1 MVALEQLRNWCN
13 GTWLSGEKDGKVSRL
28 VIDSRT
34 IRHPE
39 HALFIALST
48 DRRDGHQFISD
59 AWEKGTRMFLV
70 ARQVSVADFPES
82 SFILVPDTLEALQQI
97 VAGYRLQFDLPVIGI
112 TGSNGKTV
120 VKEWIGQLL
129 ADRYRLLRSPR
140 SYNSQIGV
148 PLSVWQLGPEHQLA
162 VFEAG
167 ISRPGE
173 MDRLEKII
181 QPDIGI
187 ITNIGEAHS
196 EGFTDMRHK
205 IREKLLLFRRA
216 KQLIYCPDDPVL
228 HDCVQSMVQD
238 LQAAQDAHM
247 LQTFTWSRLHDNVD
261 LRITAVVQESQY
273 TRIDGIYYGAE
284 LSVRIPFSDSASVEN
299 AIHCWCVM
307 LLLQIPYE
315 DIATA
320 MEHLQPVAMRLELR
334 HGINGCTII
343 NDTYNSDLTSLNIAL
358 DYLQHQRQHKKRTV
372 ILSDMLQSGK
382 PDKDLYREVADA
394 LSRRGVQRFIGVGD
408 ALYAHQDLI
417 RAHHDIESVF
427 FRSTA
432 ELLQQIH
439 RLQFEQEAIL
449 LKGARLFGFEKISAI
464 LEQEIHQTVLSVN
477 LSAVTHN
484 LNVFR
489 KHTAAGVKIM
499 AMVKAF
505 SYGSGSYEIAHML
518 QYAGVDYL
526 GVAYTDEGVELRK
539 AGITLPIMVMSPDA
553 GSFDRMIAWKLEPE
567 VFNFRSLEAFTRVA
581 ATLQVRQFPVHI
593 KLDTGMHRLGF
604 LPGEIDTLISILQ
617 QDDHVHV
624 ASIFSHLAASE
635 DKDQDE
641 FTAQQASVFRQM
653 SDKLIDALGYAPLR
667 HLCNSAAI
675 IRHQD
680 LHFDMVRLGLG
691 LYGIDSSGLLGDQLQ
706 EAGILY
712 TSIAQIKEIPAGDT
726 IGYNRRGRAVRD
738 MRIAVICIGYA
749 DGYPR
754 ALGNGI
760 GYVLIHGRK
769 AVLTGAV
776 CMDMCMVDVTDIP
789 EAQEGD
795 EVVVFGPDLSPRQ
808 LAAWAGTIPYEIMT
822 GISQRVKRVYV
833 SEM

>member
-1 MVALEQLRNWCN
+1 MVALEQLRNWCG
-13 GTWLSGEKDGKVSRL
+13 GTWLSGEKDRKVSQL
-28 VIDSRT
+28 ITDSRK
-34 IRHPE
+34 IRQPD

-48 DRRDGHQFISD
+48 EHRDGHQFIPD
-59 AWEKGTRMFLV
+59 AWKKGVRMFLV
-70 ARQVSVADFPES
+70 SRDIDVAGFPDS
-82 SFILVPDTLEALQQI
+82 SFIRVTDTLAALQQI
-97 VAGYRLQFDLPVIGI
+97 AAGCRRQFDIPVIGI

-120 VKEWIGQLL
+120 VKEWLGQLL

-173 MDRLEKII
+173 MDRLEKMI

-187 ITNIGEAHS
+187 VTNIGAAHS
-196 EGFTDMRHK
+196 EGFTDTRQK
-205 IREKLLLFRRA
+205 IHEKLLLFRHA

-228 HDCVQSMVQD
+228 HDCVQSLVQR
-238 LQAAQDAHM
+238 LQAGDDPHV
-247 LQTFTWSRLHDNVD
+247 LQTFTWSRVHDDAD
-261 LRITAVVQESQY
+261 LRITAVVPESQY
-273 TRIDGIYYGAE
+273 TRINGIYHGTE
-284 LSVRIPFSDSASVEN
+284 LSIRIPFSDAASVEN
-299 AIHCWCVM
+299 AIHCWCVL
-307 LLLQIPYE
+307 LLLQLPYAY
-315 DIATA
+315 ITTA

-343 NDTYNSDLTSLNIAL
+343 NDTYNSDLTSFNIAL
-358 DYLQHQRQHKKRTV
+358 DYLQQQRQHKKHTV
-372 ILSDMLQSGK
+372 ILSDMLQTGK
-382 PDKDLYREVADA
+382 PDEELYREVADA
-394 LSRRGVQRFIGVGD
+394 LSRRGVQRFIGVGEG
-408 ALYAHQDLI
+408 LHAHQELI
-417 RAHHDIESVF
+417 RAHSEIESVF
-427 FRSTA
+427 FHSTG
-432 ELLQQIH
+432 ELLQHMH

-449 LKGARLFGFEKISAI
+449 LKGARPFGFEKISAL

-477 LSAVTHN
+477 LSAVMHN

-539 AGITLPIMVMSPDA
+539 AGIILPVMVMSPDA
-553 GSFDRMIAWKLEPE
+553 GSFDRMITWKLEPE
-567 VFNFRSLEAFTRVA
+567 IFNFRSLEAFTRVA
-581 ATLQVRQFPVHI
+581 ASLQARQFPVHI

-604 LPGEIDTLISILQ
+604 LPAEIERLIDTLRHNEQIR
-617 QDDHVHV
+617 V

-635 DKDQDE
+635 EAGQDE
-641 FTAQQASVFRQM
+641 FTRQQASAFRQM
-653 SDKLIDALGYAPLR
+653 SDKLIAALGYTPLR

-675 IRHQD
+675 IRHAD
-680 LHFDMVRLGLG
+680 LHFDMVRPGLG
-691 LYGIDSSGLLGDQLQ
+691 LYGIDSSGVLVGQLQ

-726 IGYNRRGRAVRD
+726 IGYNRRGKAVTD

-754 ALGNGI
+754 ALGNGK

-769 AVLTGAV
+769 AAITGSV

-789 EAQEGD
+789 EAKEGD
-795 EVVVFGPDLSPRQ
+795 EVIVFGPELPPGQ

-833 SEM
+833 NEI

>member
-13 GTWLSGEKDGKVSRL
+13 GTWLPGEKDGNVSSF
-28 VIDSRT
+28 VIDSRK
-34 IRHPE
+34 IRQPE
-39 HALFIALST
+39 HALFIALTS

-59 AWEKGTRMFLV
+59 AWGKGIRMFLV
-70 ARQVSVADFPES
+70 AQDVSASDFPGS
-82 SFILVPDTLEALQQI
+82 SFIRVTDTLEALQQI
-97 VAGYRLQFDLPVIGI
+97 VICYRRQFDIPVIGI
-112 TGSNGKTV
+112 TGSNGKTI
-120 VKEWIGQLL
+120 VKEWLGQLL
-129 ADRYRLLRSPR
+129 AGKYRLLCSPR

-148 PLSVWQLGPEHQLA
+148 PLSVWQLRPEHQLA

-187 ITNIGEAHS
+187 VTNIGEAHS
-196 EGFTDMRHK
+196 EGFTDVMQK
-205 IREKLLLFRRA
+205 IREKLLLFRNAR
-216 KQLIYCPDDPVL
+216 QLIYCSDNPDL
-228 HDCVQSMVQD
+228 HNGVQLL
-238 LQAAQDAHM
+238 LQEVKTGMQPHI
-247 LQTFTWSRLHDNVD
+247 LIPFTWSRMQDAD
-261 LRITAVVQESQY
+261 LRITAVVQQQQY
-273 TRIDGIYYGAE
+273 TLIEGVCQGETNFI
-284 LSVRIPFSDSASVEN
+284 RIPFSDAASIEN
-299 AIHCWCVM
+299 AVHCWCVM
-307 LLLQIPYE
+307 LLLRIPHDE
-315 DIATA
+315 IIAA
-320 MEHLQPVAMRLELR
+320 MEHLHPVAMRLELR

-358 DYLQHQRQHKKRTV
+358 DYLQHQRQHKKHTV
-372 ILSDMLQSGK
+372 VLSDMLQTGRS
-382 PDKDLYREVADA
+382 DEDLYREVADA
-394 LSRRGVQRFIGVGD
+394 LMRRGVQRFIGVGE
-408 ALYAHQDLI
+408 ALYAH
-417 RAHHDIESVF
+417 RAFFLVHTEIDCSF
-427 FRSTA
+427 FRSTQ

-439 RLQFEQEAIL
+439 LLQFEQEAIL

-464 LEQEIHQTVLSVN
+464 LEEEIHQTVLSVN

-505 SYGSGSYEIAHML
+505 SYGSGSYEIAGIL

-539 AGITLPIMVMSPDA
+539 AGVTLPIMVMSPDA

-567 VFNFRSLEAFTRVA
+567 IFNFRSLEAFTRVA
-581 ATLQVRQFPVHI
+581 SSLQVKQFPVHI
-593 KLDTGMHRLGF
+593 KIDTGMHRLGF
-604 LPGEIDTLISILQ
+604 LPEEVDTLIAQLQ
-617 QDDHVHV
+617 QNDHVRV

-635 DKDQDE
+635 DKTLDI
-641 FTAQQASVFRQM
+641 FTNQQADVFRQM
-653 SDKLIDALGYAPLR
+653 SDRLIVALGYTPLR

-675 IRHQD
+675 MRHPG

-691 LYGIDSSGLLGDQLQ
+691 LYGIDSSGLLREELQ
-706 EAGILY
+706 EAGTLY
-712 TSIAQIKEIPAGDT
+712 TSIAQIKNIPAGDT
-726 IGYNRRGRAVRD
+726 IGYNRRGAAVTD

-754 ALGNGI
+754 ALGNGN
-760 GYVLIHGRK
+760 GHVLVHGKK
-769 AVLTGAV
+769 AAIAGVV

-795 EVVVFGPDLSPRQ
+795 EVIVFGPELPPGQ
-808 LAAWAGTIPYEIMT
+808 LAQWAGTIPYEIMT

-833 SEM
+833 SEV